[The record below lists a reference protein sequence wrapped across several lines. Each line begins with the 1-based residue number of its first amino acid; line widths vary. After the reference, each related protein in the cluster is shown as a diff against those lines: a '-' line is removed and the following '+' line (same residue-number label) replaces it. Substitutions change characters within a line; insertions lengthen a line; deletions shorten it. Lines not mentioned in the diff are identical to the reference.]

1 MKDLL
6 YIKQHFAGEE
16 TGTTV
21 TTDIAPA
28 VSVDVLYSVSE
39 SLTQLREALGISHL
53 TPMAQGS
60 TIKLY
65 KVAVKGDLAAQVDEG
80 AVIGLTETKRELVK
94 TVDVTLRKYDKR
106 TTAEAIQRSGRQ
118 AALND
123 TDGAL
128 VKKIRKGIKSRFFA
142 NIEDAAGTAT
152 PVANTLQAGL
162 AAVWGAMQA
171 YYEDE
176 DVRPV
181 YFVSALDVAD
191 YLATANISTQT
202 AFGFSYIEN
211 FLGLGTAFVVPG
223 LAKGAVYG
231 TAAENL
237 GCAYIPAGGD
247 VAQTFGLT
255 YDESGLIGMKHVTV
269 DNRLSVD
276 TIVVE
281 GVEFYAPDLSG
292 IFKATIGGNAS
303 SGTEGGN
310 AGGTEGGNAGGG
322 TEGGNAGGGN
332 G

>member
-1 MKDLL
+1 MKDLI
-6 YIKQHFAGEE
+6 YFKQHFTGEE

-39 SLTQLREALGISHL
+39 SLTQLREALGISNL
-53 TPMAQGS
+53 TPMPQNS

-65 KVAVKGDLAAQVDEG
+65 RAAVKGDLAAQVDEG

-94 TVDVTLRKYDKR
+94 AVDVTIRKYSKR
-106 TTAEAIQRSGRQ
+106 TTAEAIQSAKPQ

-123 TDGAL
+123 TDNAL
-128 VKKIRKGIKSRFFA
+128 IKKIRKGIKSRFFS
-142 NIEDAAGTAT
+142 NIEMAEGVAT
-152 PVANTLQAGL
+152 PVAQTLQAGL
-162 AAVWGAMQA
+162 AAVWGAMQT

-237 GCAYIPAGGD
+237 GCAYVPDGGD
-247 VAQTFGLT
+247 LAQLFDLT
-255 YDESGLIGMKHVTV
+255 YDESGLIGMVHTRVY
-269 DNRLSVD
+269 NRLSID

-322 TEGGNAGGGN
+322 TEGGTEGGN

>member
-6 YIKQHFAGEE
+6 YIKQHFTGEE

-28 VSVDVLYSVSE
+28 VSVDVLYNVSE
-39 SLTQLREALGISHL
+39 SLTQLREALGITHL

-65 KVAVKGDLAAQVDEG
+65 KVAVKGDVAAQV
-80 AVIGLTETKRELVK
+80 KRELVK
-94 TVDVTLRKYDKR
+94 TVDITLRKYDKR
-106 TTAEAIQRSGRQ
+106 TTAEAIQASGRQ

-128 VKKIRKGIKSRFFA
+128 VKKIRKGIKSRFFT
-142 NIEDAAGTAT
+142 NIEQAVGTAT
-152 PVANTLQAGL
+152 PVAQTLQAGL

-247 VAQTFGLT
+247 VANTFGLT

-292 IFKATIGGNAS
+292 IFKATISA
-303 SGTEGGN
+303 
-310 AGGTEGGNAGGG
+310 
-322 TEGGNAGGGN
+322 
-332 G
+332 

>member
-1 MKDLL
+1 MKDLI
-6 YIKQHFAGEE
+6 YFKQHFTGEE
-16 TGTTV
+16 AEAGTTV

-39 SLTQLREALGISHL
+39 SLTQLREALGITHL

-65 KVAVKGDLAAQVDEG
+65 KVAVKGDVAAQVAEG
-80 AVIGLTETKRELVK
+80 AVIGLTEVKRELVK
-94 TVDVTLRKYDKR
+94 TVEITLRKYDKR
-106 TTAEAIQRSGRQ
+106 TPAEAIQRSGRQ

-123 TDGAL
+123 TDSGL
-128 VKKIRKGIKSRFFA
+128 VKQIRKGIKSRFFT
-142 NIEDAAGTAT
+142 NIEQAAGTAT
-152 PVANTLQAGL
+152 PVAQTLQAGL

-281 GVEFYAPDLSG
+281 GVEFFAPDLSG
-292 IFKATIGGNAS
+292 IFKAEI
-303 SGTEGGN
+303 
-310 AGGTEGGNAGGG
+310 
-322 TEGGNAGGGN
+322 N